1 MKILPTASS
10 AAPVARRAGQ
20 TTGTTSHSVDPA
32 DRSEIGQRPS
42 RPTPLHSLPSAPEA
56 APEAPL
62 QAVAPAPPAPS
73 GWQGVNL
80 EVGGPAI
87 SADRCDAI
95 LEVKDP
101 VLRNVLVTQ
110 CYTDLAREFRTC
122 LGSDSGVN
130 WCAWASW
137 ASKHVGITIRQEDFP
152 WLKPT
157 TAIGVVA
164 AAATGPVGLV
174 AGLAAGAL
182 VEFMSHRSANAISDG
197 NDEIF
202 RRTARNYA
210 RFVEAFAGDTQPDP
224 AKLQKF
230 LDGVGPDG
238 PSAEGGYSLVKAGF
252 KSYYKAKFESDPKK
266 KQELTLLGNAQ
277 IVWDEQITA
286 QADVVRAL
294 PWGTRGLVS
303 RHHLTLPLPDKTLR
317 LGQDVPLPEG
327 GYPEHLRS
335 VENDKLKSI
344 FKRFEVKDTT
354 EGSGTRDYTNIKQRM
369 HYILNL
375 FRSHHQHE
383 AAFGDTYSPEQLP
396 YIRYGMLPPGE
407 L

>member
-1 MKILPTASS
+1 MKILPTTSS
-10 AAPVARRAGQ
+10 ASPVARRAGQ
-20 TTGTTSHSVDPA
+20 IKGPTSLPVDPT
-32 DRSEIGQRPS
+32 DRSEIGQSSSPAGQPRSQPPTRSEPS
-42 RPTPLHSLPSAPEA
+42 PEPSP
-56 APEAPL
+56 
-62 QAVAPAPPAPS
+62 AVETAPPAPS
-73 GWQGVNL
+73 GWQGVDL
-80 EVGGPAI
+80 EVGGPSV
-87 SADRCDAI
+87 SAARCDAI

-101 VLRNVLVTQ
+101 VKRNVLVTQ
-110 CYTDLAREFRTC
+110 CYTDLAREFRDC

-157 TAIGVVA
+157 AAIGAVA
-164 AAATGPVGLV
+164 AAATGPIGLV
-174 AGLAAGAL
+174 AGLTAGAL
-182 VEFMSHRSANAISDG
+182 VEFMSQRSADAISDG

-210 RFVEAFAGDTQPDP
+210 RFVEAFANDTEPDP

-230 LDGVGPDG
+230 LDGIGPDG
-238 PSAEGGYSLVKAGF
+238 PSEEGGFSLVKEGF
-252 KSYYKAKFESDPKK
+252 QSYYQAKFETDPKK

-286 QADVVRAL
+286 QADVVKAL
-294 PWGTRGLVS
+294 PWGTRSLVT

-327 GYPEHLRS
+327 GYPQHLQTI
-335 VENDKLKSI
+335 ENQKLQDI
-344 FKRFEVKDTT
+344 FDRFEVKDTPA
-354 EGSGTRDYTNIKQRM
+354 GSGTKDYTDIQQRM
-369 HYILNL
+369 LYILNL
-375 FRSHHQHE
+375 FRTHHEH
-383 AAFGDTYSPEQLP
+383 APAFGDTHTPDQVG
-396 YIRYGMLPPGE
+396 YIRLGLLPPGE